1 MRSAL
6 IAALALAGCAGMEIV
21 NAPGTPAAAS
31 ATLRQ
36 AEDTPSR
43 FVREDGSAPASTVC
57 ANPMVDPR
65 NGDRL
70 RLVRQPG
77 GQQADYAVPVVGL
90 YGVRGGELL
99 RLNCTTGRP
108 VGIVRT

>member
-1 MRSAL
+1 
-6 IAALALAGCAGMEIV
+6 
-21 NAPGTPAAAS
+21 
-31 ATLRQ
+31 
-36 AEDTPSR
+36 
-43 FVREDGSAPASTVC
+43 
-57 ANPMVDPR
+57 MVDPR